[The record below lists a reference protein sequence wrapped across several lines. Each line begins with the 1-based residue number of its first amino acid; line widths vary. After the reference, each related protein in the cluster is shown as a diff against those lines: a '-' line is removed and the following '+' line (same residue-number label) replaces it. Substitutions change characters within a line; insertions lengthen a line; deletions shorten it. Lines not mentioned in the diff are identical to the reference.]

1 MWRRISEV
9 VSDHDHLA
17 VSAMTEDGEGHGEV
31 LRDCWVIFGLDDL
44 ELSFS
49 FTF

>member
-1 MWRRISEV
+1 MEKDSEV

-31 LRDCWVIFGLDDL
+31 HKRLLGDFWTG
-44 ELSFS
+44 
-49 FTF
+49 